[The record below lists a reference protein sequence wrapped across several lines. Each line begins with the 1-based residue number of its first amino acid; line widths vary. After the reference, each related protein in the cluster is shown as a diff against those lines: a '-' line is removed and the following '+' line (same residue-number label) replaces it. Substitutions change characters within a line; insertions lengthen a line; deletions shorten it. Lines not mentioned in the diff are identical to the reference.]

1 MLNNTLKI
9 KICNIFVN
17 LLLLFRLPQEGI
29 NQIHIE
35 IFDECSFKMDELI
48 AWTTIPIPI
57 QIYKGVTIEQWYNLT
72 GKQGPN
78 NEGTINII
86 ISYGVST

>member
-1 MLNNTLKI
+1 MCLNY
-9 KICNIFVN
+9 
-17 LLLLFRLPQEGI
+17 LLHFRLPQEGF
-29 NQIHIE
+29 NEIHIE

-57 QIYKGVTIEQWYNLT
+57 QVYKGVTIEQWYTLS
-72 GKQGPN
+72 GKQGLK

-86 ISYGVST
+86 ITYGVII

>member
-1 MLNNTLKI
+1 
-9 KICNIFVN
+9 
-17 LLLLFRLPQEGI
+17 
-29 NQIHIE
+29 
-35 IFDECSFKMDELI
+35 MDELI

-57 QIYKGVTIEQWYNLT
+57 QVYKGVTIEQWYNLT

-86 ISYGVST
+86 ISFGVSILFHNIIYKIKSIIFHYIS

>member
-1 MLNNTLKI
+1 
-9 KICNIFVN
+9 
-17 LLLLFRLPQEGI
+17 
-29 NQIHIE
+29 
-35 IFDECSFKMDELI
+35 MDELI
-48 AWTTIPIPI
+48 AWTTIPIPN

-86 ISYGVST
+86 ISFGVSIQFFFNENYNSVVTLYYIRVTKVIY

>member
-1 MLNNTLKI
+1 
-9 KICNIFVN
+9 
-17 LLLLFRLPQEGI
+17 
-29 NQIHIE
+29 
-35 IFDECSFKMDELI
+35 MDELI
-48 AWTTIPIPI
+48 AWTTIPIPN

-86 ISYGVST
+86 ISFGVSNHFFL

>member
-1 MLNNTLKI
+1 MNNFLV
-9 KICNIFVN
+9 IFKSIVI
-17 LLLLFRLPQEGI
+17 FRLPQEGV

-48 AWTTIPIPI
+48 AWTSVPIPV
-57 QIYKGVTIEQWYNLT
+57 QVYKGVTIEQWYNLT

-86 ISYGVST
+86 ISFGVSV

>member
-1 MLNNTLKI
+1 
-9 KICNIFVN
+9 
-17 LLLLFRLPQEGI
+17 
-29 NQIHIE
+29 
-35 IFDECSFKMDELI
+35 MDELI

-86 ISYGVST
+86 ISFGVSIISYYLFSLRARCQLVIKWQNADDF

>member
-1 MLNNTLKI
+1 LKI
-9 KICNIFVN
+9 C
-17 LLLLFRLPQEGI
+17 RLPQDGV
-29 NQIHIE
+29 NQIHVE

-48 AWTTIPIPI
+48 AWTTIPIPN
-57 QIYKGVTIEQWYNLT
+57 QIYKGAIIEQWYDLT

-86 ISYGVST
+86 LSFGVCIQFF

>member
-1 MLNNTLKI
+1 
-9 KICNIFVN
+9 
-17 LLLLFRLPQEGI
+17 
-29 NQIHIE
+29 
-35 IFDECSFKMDELI
+35 MDELI
-48 AWTTIPIPI
+48 AWTVIPIPT

-86 ISYGVST
+86 ISFGVSIQFS